1 MENIHSKWKTYTV
14 NGKHTQLMENIHSK
28 MENIH
33 SKWKTYTANGKHT
46 Q

>member
-28 MENIH
+28 
-33 SKWKTYTANGKHT
+33 WKTYTANGKHT

>member
-1 MENIHSKWKTYTV
+1 MMENIHSKWKTYTV

-28 MENIH
+28 
-33 SKWKTYTANGKHT
+33 WKTYTANGKHT